1 MVPYQMNLAKGRV
14 LPLATRKRWRCWFMV
29 YLLLVVVVL
38 GWSVGTL
45 SRKCFELFHQE
56 QRISVM
62 ERTFLSKRPGS
73 GSIENHLGKLSRK
86 MTACESQLAAM
97 DRFSKKECHAAAI
110 ILGLANVMPAGMEL
124 SQVTIDNAAATLGVE
139 VYLPSETKGD
149 EAVTPPRLIALWNAE
164 PLLAGRVNHFTSEKS
179 ERVKTGGSDVLRW
192 RFSATLLGATR

>member
-14 LPLATRKRWRCWFMV
+14 LPLATRKRWRCWLIV

-38 GWSVGTL
+38 GWSVGEL
-45 SRKCFELFHQE
+45 ARKCFALSHQE
-56 QRISVM
+56 ERIRLM
-62 ERTFLSKRPGS
+62 ERTFLSQRPGS
-73 GSIENHLGKLSRK
+73 GSIETHLGKLSRE
-86 MTACESQLAAM
+86 MMACESQLAAING
-97 DRFSKKECHAAAI
+97 FSQKECHAAAI
-110 ILGLANVMPAGMEL
+110 ILGLANVMPPGMEL

-139 VYLPSETKGD
+139 VYIPSETKGN

-192 RFSATLLGATR
+192 HFSATLLGATR